1 MLGIRSVS
9 KSRTEADDKLQSPQL
24 SNPRFLRL
32 LDLALVTTALF
43 MVITDEIV
51 LLFHVVFVLLSVGA
65 FYWPFRSFMLRAFFW
80 VTVDSL
86 YVLHAVSVGKT
97 HADELI
103 EIPLMTV
110 ILSTVFLIAQQRSK
124 AEQKARNL
132 NAELERRIQ
141 ELNVANTELSE
152 STEKLQQTQS
162 QLILEEKMSALG
174 RLVAGIAHEINTPLG
189 AIQASAGNITKA
201 LEESF
206 EYLPQLLQRL
216 DTEQQA
222 DFFNLLNEA
231 MQAKNFITYSEKRA
245 FKKTLVSQLEEQG
258 ITNVKHIADRLIDI
272 GIYKD
277 IQAFLPLLK
286 HPHIDWILQLAYN
299 LTRLQSNNRT
309 TITAVE
315 RAAKVV
321 FALKSY
327 ARYGG
332 THPAGNRSG
341 ERQLIQVAEGLET
354 VLELYR
360 NQIKQGIEVVR
371 DYQSIPAIWCYPD
384 ELIQVWTNL
393 IHNAIQAMKHEGTLA
408 IATLQ
413 QDNCVVVQVQDSGCG
428 ILPEIQGR
436 IFEPFFTTKPMG
448 EGSGLGLD
456 ICRKILDKHQG
467 RIEVASHPGQTTFSV
482 WLPID
487 NSPTE

>member
-1 MLGIRSVS
+1 
-9 KSRTEADDKLQSPQL
+9 LQSPPPQSL
-24 SNPRFLRL
+24 RFLRL
-32 LDLALVTTALF
+32 LDLALVITAIF
-43 MVITDEIV
+43 MVITDETV
-51 LLFHVVFVLLSVGA
+51 LLFHVIFVLLSVGA
-65 FYWPFRSFMLRAFFW
+65 FYWPFRGFVLRAVGW
-80 VTVDSL
+80 VTIDAL

-97 HADELI
+97 QVDELI

-124 AEQKARNL
+124 AELQARNL
-132 NAELERRIQ
+132 NAELNQRVQ
-141 ELNVANTELSE
+141 ELNTANTELSE
-152 STEKLQQTQS
+152 STEKLQQTQA

-189 AIQASAGNITKA
+189 AIQASAGNINKA

-216 DTEQQA
+216 GTEQQA

-231 MQAKNFITYSEKRA
+231 MQSKNFITYSEKRA
-245 FKKTLVSQLEEQG
+245 FKKTLGVQLEEQG
-258 ITNVKHIADRLIDI
+258 ITNVKHIADQLIDI

-277 IQAFLPLLK
+277 IQPFLPLLK
-286 HPHIDWILQLAYN
+286 HPNIDWILQLAYN

-309 TITAVE
+309 TINAVE
-315 RAAKVV
+315 RASKVV

-327 ARYGG
+327 ARFGG

-341 ERQLIQVAEGLET
+341 DRHLAQITEGLET

-371 DYQSIPAIWCYPD
+371 DYKTIPPIWCYPD

-393 IHNAIQAMKHEGTLA
+393 IHNAIQSMANQGTLA
-408 IATLQ
+408 IATFQ
-413 QDNCVVVQVQDSGCG
+413 QDNCVVVQVRDSGCG
-428 ILPEIQGR
+428 IPPEIQGR
-436 IFEPFFTTKPMG
+436 IFEPFFTTKPIG

-487 NSPTE
+487 DLPTDIKQDRPLKT

>member
-9 KSRTEADDKLQSPQL
+9 KSRTEADNKLQSPQL

-32 LDLALVTTALF
+32 LDLALVATALF
-43 MVITDEIV
+43 MVITDEIA
-51 LLFHVVFVLLSVGA
+51 LLSHVIFVLLSVGA

-103 EIPLMTV
+103 EIPLMLV

-132 NAELERRIQ
+132 NAELEQRIQ
-141 ELNVANTELSE
+141 ELNIANTELSE

-201 LEESF
+201 LEESL
-206 EYLPQLLQRL
+206 EHLPQLLQRL
-216 DTEQQA
+216 GTEQQA

-245 FKKTLVSQLEEQG
+245 FKKTLVSELEEQG
-258 ITNVKHIADRLIDI
+258 ITNGRHIADQLIDI
-272 GIYKD
+272 GIYKN
-277 IQAFLPLLK
+277 IHAFLPLLK

-309 TITAVE
+309 TLTAVE

-327 ARYGG
+327 ARYD
-332 THPAGNRSG
+332 RSG
-341 ERQLIQVAEGLET
+341 ERQLIQVSEGLET

-371 DYQSIPAIWCYPD
+371 NYQSIPPIWCYPD

-393 IHNAIQAMKHEGTLA
+393 IHNAIQAMKHQGTLA

-413 QDNCVVVQVQDSGCG
+413 QDNCVVVRVQDSGCG

-487 NSPTE
+487 DSPTE

>member
-1 MLGIRSVS
+1 
-9 KSRTEADDKLQSPQL
+9 LQSPQPKT
-24 SNPRFLRL
+24 PRFLRI
-32 LDLALVTTALF
+32 LDLALVATAIC
-43 MVITDEIV
+43 MVVTDETV

-65 FYWPFRSFMLRAFFW
+65 FYWQFRAFVLRAITW
-80 VTVDSL
+80 VTVDAL
-86 YVLHAVSVGKT
+86 YVAQAVSTGKT
-97 HADELI
+97 QFDELI
-103 EIPLMTV
+103 EIPLMIV

-124 AEQKARNL
+124 AEQQARNL
-132 NAELERRIQ
+132 NSELSQRLQ
-141 ELNVANTELSE
+141 ELNTANAELSE
-152 STEKLQQTQS
+152 STAKLQQTQA

-201 LEESF
+201 LAESF

-216 DTEQQA
+216 GTEKQA
-222 DFFNLLNEA
+222 DFFNLLKEA
-231 MQAKNFITYSEKRA
+231 MQSKNFITYSEKRTL
-245 FKKTLVSQLEEQG
+245 KKTLVAKLEEEG
-258 ITNVKHIADRLIDI
+258 VTNVKYMADQLLDI
-272 GIYKD
+272 GIYND
-277 IQAFLPLLK
+277 IQPFLPLLR
-286 HPHIDWILQLAYN
+286 HPNIDWILQLAYN

-309 TITAVE
+309 TINAVE

-332 THPAGNRSG
+332 THPAGNLSG
-341 ERQLIQVAEGLET
+341 ERQLTQVAEGLET

-371 DYQSIPAIWCYPD
+371 DYQSIPPIWCYPD

-393 IHNAIQAMKHEGTLA
+393 IHNAIQAMTNHGTLT

-413 QDNCVVVQVQDSGCG
+413 QDNYAVVQVQDSGSG
-428 ILPEIQGR
+428 ILPEIQAR
-436 IFEPFFTTKPMG
+436 IFEPFFTTKPIG

-456 ICRKILDKHQG
+456 ICRKIIDKHQG
-467 RIEVASHPGQTTFSV
+467 RIELTSHPGQTIFSV
-482 WLPID
+482 WLPIGD
-487 NSPTE
+487 HPEQKTDSPLKS